1 MCDKV
6 DIGGGSIGNIYA
18 VFLLKVLVEVVFG
31 VGEIQFGARTMS
43 AHAKSQVVEVVV

>member
-6 DIGGGSIGNIYA
+6 DIGGSSIGNIDA

-31 VGEIQFGARTMS
+31 VGEIQFGAGTVP
-43 AHAKSQVVEVVV
+43 ANAKS